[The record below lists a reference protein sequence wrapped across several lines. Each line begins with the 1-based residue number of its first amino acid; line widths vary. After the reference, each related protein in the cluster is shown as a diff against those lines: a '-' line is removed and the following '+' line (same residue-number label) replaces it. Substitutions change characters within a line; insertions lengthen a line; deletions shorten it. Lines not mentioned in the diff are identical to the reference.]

1 MAPMCRWRSR
11 PQHQER
17 TSVERTRMSVNSP
30 PPEGG
35 LPGSRRVDHHADG
48 LDDDWGVADHDVVS
62 RVRVGDVRRAGHELR
77 ELVSQQY
84 VLSRPV
90 HGRGR
95 WAAHSTIAVAL
106 TWLRLMTA
114 LVRYRIRLVAELNH
128 RVRGFDA
135 GRQERR
141 QEHERAFGRPAVR
154 HHRSDGPRPPV
165 RYL

>member
-1 MAPMCRWRSR
+1 MSEKCQQRR
-11 PQHQER
+11 
-17 TSVERTRMSVNSP
+17 SVERSRMSVNSSP
-30 PPEGG
+30 LERG
-35 LPGSRRVDHHADG
+35 LPVSRRVDHHADG

-90 HGRGR
+90 NGRGR

-106 TWLRLMTA
+106 TWLRLRTA
-114 LVRYRIRLVAELNH
+114 LVRYRIRLLAELNH

-141 QEHERAFGRPAVR
+141 QEHVRAFGSVADPP
-154 HHRSDGPRPPV
+154 HRSTDT
-165 RYL
+165 